1 MKKILTIIGAVF
13 SACYTYAAPVTIDVM
28 VVYDNSAQ
36 AYITNNGLNQNQFA
50 TNVINQLQTPYM
62 NSGLDVEFNL
72 VHTMAINYNS
82 VAGTNG
88 SGIANDLN
96 YISGN
101 AVVQNARTAH
111 NADLV
116 QMFVNLNHPATG
128 SWTSGIA
135 NLYIPSNPAWYNKT
149 QSYSVVSIQD
159 VGTGISGTAA
169 HEIGHNLGAL
179 HDPAHMGNVP
189 PSWGIPDYA
198 RGYVY
203 SVAGTTY
210 HTVMAYNLS
219 SYSESPYFS
228 TPCKTF
234 PTGTPVGTTDS
245 ANNTR
250 FISKNMGTVASYYG
264 TLQTSTEIVSC
275 PTGGVTGPIFM
286 DSFEN

>member
-1 MKKILTIIGAVF
+1 MKKLLTTIGGMLF
-13 SACYTYAAPVTIDVM
+13 ACYTYAAPVTIDVM

-36 AYITNNGLNQNQFA
+36 AYLTNNNLNQDQFA
-50 TNVINQLQTPYM
+50 ANVMNQLQVPYI

-72 VHTMAINYNS
+72 VHTMSINYDS

-88 SGIANDLN
+88 SGIGNDLDN
-96 YISGN
+96 ISDN
-101 AVVQNARTAH
+101 TVVQNARANH

-116 QMFVNLNHPATG
+116 QLFVNLNRPATG
-128 SWTSGIA
+128 SWASGIA
-135 NLYIPSNPAWYNKT
+135 NLYIPNNPAWYSKAKA
-149 QSYSVVSIQD
+149 YSVVSIQD

-179 HDPAHMGNVP
+179 HDAANMGNVP
-189 PSWGIPDYA
+189 STWGTPDYA

-203 SVAGTTY
+203 SATGATY

-219 SYSESPYFS
+219 GYNESPYFS
-228 TPCKTF
+228 TPCKEY
-234 PTGTPVGTTDS
+234 PVGAPVGTTDS

-264 TLQTSTEIVSC
+264 APQTSTEIVSC
-275 PTGGVTGPIFM
+275 STGSETGRIFI
-286 DSFEN
+286 DSFES